1 MQSTLRLENTDL
13 VPTVVWLTGRPCA
26 GKSTVALLVADSVRA
41 HGRSA
46 RILDGDELRRTVSAG
61 LGFSAEDRCEHA
73 RRAASEAARVLDA
86 GALPIVALISPLRKA
101 RAEARGILAGALLEV
116 YVAAPVSVCA
126 ARDLKGMYA
135 RARQGALREFTG
147 VSSPYEPPDA
157 PDLHLD
163 TVVEEP
169 TESAHRVMTMLK
181 ARGAL

>member
-1 MQSTLRLENTDL
+1 MRLENTDL

-61 LGFSAEDRCEHA
+61 LGFSAE
-73 RRAASEAARVLDA
+73 
-86 GALPIVALISPLRKA
+86 
-101 RAEARGILAGALLEV
+101 V
-116 YVAAPVSVCA
+116 YVDAPVSVCA